1 MRVAAAWWMRDA
13 SSLPPAAPSANRTDG
28 RGAAG
33 AAGPDRRKGAESGA
47 SKLEFLIVCR
57 YEKLSSEE
65 QVITRTA
72 SIIGTSF
79 TADVLNSAIPD
90 EVRGCALSSH
100 CCAAG
105 G

>member
-1 MRVAAAWWMRDA
+1 MRDA